1 MQQGKRRLICICR
14 IIKTIVLAFIQYNQS
29 FIFVIAALYHF
40 YQFASFLLLEVFIL
54 PLVVQ
59 TLFLFQLLLLQ
70 FGCLPVWCFS
80 SLVVCQFGCLPV
92 WLFASLV
99 VCQFGCL
106 PLPCICRD
114 VKTVSVGSSRPLDR
128 DHCYHQCHHPHHCLH
143 YHQSHHNTIICIN
156 IIVVISWLLWS
167 LPFIQFTRVVSGRCS
182 IRRIRIFWRT
192 DQEAGWGGRRTW
204 LRWSKAFRK

>member
-40 YQFASFLLLEVFIL
+40 SNGKFASFLLLEVFIL

-70 FGCLPVWCFS
+70 FGCLPVW
-80 SLVVCQFGCLPV
+80 
-92 WLFASLV
+92 LFASLV
-99 VCQFGCL
+99 VCQFGCF

-128 DHCYHQCHHPHHCLH
+128 DHCYHRCHHRHHCLH
-143 YHQSHHNTIICIN
+143 YHQSHCNIIICNTIL
-156 IIVVISWLLWS
+156 VVVSWLLDHCHCYSPDWRQEDVLS
-167 LPFIQFTRVVSGRCS
+167 DALEYFGKQIKGR
-182 IRRIRIFWRT
+182 
-192 DQEAGWGGRRTW
+192 DGEEGGHG
-204 LRWSKAFRK
+204 